1 MAGTNYDKI
10 CFITLKQAIDL
21 RYPVVISTCDY
32 PVGNAW
38 DIVEHAASNSPN
50 PIGVALFPC
59 AVQLFIRS
67 ARRGDETNKVATS
80 PHGRQIKSAII
91 EL

>member
-1 MAGTNYDKI
+1 MSGTNYDKI

-38 DIVEHAASNSPN
+38 DIVEHAAGNSPN
-50 PIGVALFPC
+50 PIGVALSH
-59 AVQLFIRS
+59 ALFNFSSVPRAAGMKLIS
-67 ARRGDETNKVATS
+67 S
-80 PHGRQIKSAII
+80 ISS
-91 EL
+91 L